1 MLAANNRWDQKKPTN
16 LKMQKESEDNII
28 KITKNLFRI
37 EKENEAIKDWIIRD
51 IKTWTAGRRSLPVR
65 VGNIWNNNYI
75 EHESSRN
82 GRNENLFFLS
92 GFPFTNIHES
102 HYCRRSGREFL

>member
-37 EKENEAIKDWIIRD
+37 EKENEAIKD
-51 IKTWTAGRRSLPVR
+51 
-65 VGNIWNNNYI
+65 
-75 EHESSRN
+75 
-82 GRNENLFFLS
+82 
-92 GFPFTNIHES
+92 
-102 HYCRRSGREFL
+102 